1 MKTNLI
7 NKYLHKPNKGSV
19 YSLEADEESVDEV
32 QDETNTTE
40 EESFG
45 STPSEGGEDPSSS
58 SDDNTGT
65 DNEDNPL
72 DESTEEEDTEEERRK
87 NREIVEERRRAE
99 ARENTPEEVRVPEI
113 QSEEDEK
120 VSIVKYLEPILGN
133 TVNDL
138 YLVSAQEL
146 NRPLYHI
153 SMDPNIRQ
161 FTPQVSKRTLDRE
174 NRSLPRISTSTS
186 LIGCMNGYQS
196 ILPDMEKRQ
205 NSNFTGLYTIYELP
219 FQYAIKPTKRVLPD
233 VNTSDEYW
241 LFSWKR
247 ETYSVEPNVIA
258 EFTVPKVE
266 TTFGNDGTD
275 YVYHLYVHVKGSK
288 LYLDQSHVLQQ
299 GYYRIILKGYDF
311 KFPLEKNDKRLQ
323 IQVLD
328 ERQYKQVTTLSMM
341 IKKRPSS
348 EYK

>member
-1 MKTNLI
+1 MKRNLI
-7 NKYLHKPNKGSV
+7 NKYLHNS
-19 YSLEADEESVDEV
+19 SFSIEADESDIEET

-45 STPSEGGEDPSSS
+45 STSPEGGEDPTSGTDDDTS
-58 SDDNTGT
+58 SDS
-65 DNEDNPL
+65 EDDSL
-72 DESTEEEDTEEERRK
+72 DDSTEEENPEEERRK
-87 NREIVEERRRAE
+87 NREIIEERRRAE
-99 ARENTPEEVRVPEI
+99 AEEKTPEEVRVPEI

-120 VSIVKYLEPILGN
+120 TNIVKYLEPLLGD

-138 YLVSAQEL
+138 YLVPAQDL

-153 SMDPNIRQ
+153 SMNPNIKQ

-196 ILPDMEKRQ
+196 ILPDMEKRS
-205 NSNFTGLYTIYELP
+205 NNNFTGLYTIYELP

-233 VNTSDEYW
+233 VNISDEYW

-247 ETYSVEPNVIA
+247 ETYSVEPNIAA
-258 EFTVPKVE
+258 EFTVPKIE

-275 YVYHLYVHVKGSK
+275 YVYHLYIHVKGSK

-299 GYYRIILKGYDF
+299 GYYHVTLKGYDS
-311 KFPLEKNDKRLQ
+311 KFPLDKNDKQLQ